1 VYEKKERS
9 GGLAACLAKFK
20 GVSVIGGM
28 SMPKMNDLFS
38 PLLFSTHNTPG
49 CVYIYFFRE
58 QKEGGNLTRTMGKRV
73 KEITKGV
80 LEERLKGKEVI
91 DRGNKSKTQRRVR
104 GKDSKEGQVEK

>member
-1 VYEKKERS
+1 
-9 GGLAACLAKFK
+9 
-20 GVSVIGGM
+20 
-28 SMPKMNDLFS
+28 MPKMNDLFS

-73 KEITKGV
+73 KEITRGV

-91 DRGNKSKTQRRVR
+91 DRGNKARHREESEGKTQR
-104 GKDSKEGQVEK
+104 KDK